1 MIDFKTFVDGNI
13 DEGRSLNQNQFKHR
27 LLKLEKRYNHLEKND
42 YITKLDTIFKI
53 ILLNSK
59 FKLKLK

>member
-53 ILLNSK
+53 ILLNR
-59 FKLKLK
+59 